1 MNLRLKLVLLVLAF
15 FLPASSFGVLRPPY
29 TIQVSVPFLKLGR
42 MSDISHSAL
51 ISLLSVFS
59 CNSFFPFSQMPTP
72 SSPRKEALT
81 GYRGSVL
88 HFLGDPSSKEPEKNY
103 EYFEDGLLL
112 VGIDGLVV
120 TCKDATEAI
129 AEYSEKGFELV
140 DCSGQVRISI
150 IVLYI
155 G

>member
-1 MNLRLKLVLLVLAF
+1 
-15 FLPASSFGVLRPPY
+15 
-29 TIQVSVPFLKLGR
+29 
-42 MSDISHSAL
+42 
-51 ISLLSVFS
+51 
-59 CNSFFPFSQMPTP
+59 MPTP

-112 VGIDGLVV
+112 VGGDGLVV

-129 AEYSEKGFELV
+129 AEYSEEGFELV

-150 IVLYI
+150 IRLDWIISQENTLDNIAGKHIAKHALVCVCATQNCS
-155 G
+155 

>member
-1 MNLRLKLVLLVLAF
+1 
-15 FLPASSFGVLRPPY
+15 
-29 TIQVSVPFLKLGR
+29 
-42 MSDISHSAL
+42 
-51 ISLLSVFS
+51 
-59 CNSFFPFSQMPTP
+59 MPTP

-112 VGIDGLVV
+112 VGSDGLVV

-129 AEYSEKGFELV
+129 AEYSEEGFELV

-155 G
+155 GQDRRKTHCQACTCVCVCHTKLLLKVLYVARV